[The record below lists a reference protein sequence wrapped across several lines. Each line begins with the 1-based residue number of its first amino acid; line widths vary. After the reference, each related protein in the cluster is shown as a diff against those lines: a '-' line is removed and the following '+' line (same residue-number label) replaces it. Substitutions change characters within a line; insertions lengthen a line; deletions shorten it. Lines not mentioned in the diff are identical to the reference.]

1 MSDPKVTEEKVV
13 TPTEEEQEAVTGG
26 AVATPGGGGRS
37 PLEVDPK
44 RASRPIHAPWRPGP
58 PPETW

>member
-26 AVATPGGGGRS
+26 AVGNTQRGGRS
-37 PLEVDPK
+37 PLEVDPQ
-44 RASRPIHAPWRPGP
+44 RINRPIPAPWRPGP
-58 PPETW
+58 PPESF